1 MLACCEDVNA
11 ARRWTYCSADSQV
24 GRAMRVLGPA
34 WPSLRVVG
42 LGKAGVGV
50 RRVCPHPI
58 GIIVGATQAVL
69 GGILD
74 APVLVQTERRVGK
87 GAVNDTTV
95 LRGAEAQLV
104 GTKDGGVGNR
114 SAGIRVEL
122 LVPVGLSASVVA
134 LLLEKLLVHS
144 HVKPVPRQKVA
155 DAVDD
160 VGLSDVHPVKFI
172 PSRDSAIDDSSLG
185 GRCDQAFLGAEVLG
199 FFITCQ
205 SVPVLLKYL
214 ISFYVFLGN

>member
-1 MLACCEDVNA
+1 MNA

-24 GRAMRVLGPA
+24 GRAVRILGPA

-42 LGKAGVGV
+42 LGKAGVRV
-50 RRVCPHPI
+50 RRVCPYPVR
-58 GIIVGATQAVL
+58 IVVGTTQAVL

-74 APVLVQTERRVGK
+74 APVLVKTERRVGK
-87 GAVNDTTV
+87 GAVDDTTV
-95 LRGAEAQLV
+95 LGGAEAQLV
-104 GTKDGGVGNR
+104 GTKDGSVGNR
-114 SAGIRVEL
+114 SAGVRVEL

-160 VGLSDVHPVKFI
+160 VGLRDVHPVKFI
-172 PSRDSAIDDSSLG
+172 PSCDGAIDDSSLG

-205 SVPVLLKYL
+205 SVPVL
-214 ISFYVFLGN
+214 